1 LKFRITLAALIIGV
15 FALPSASLAEEI
27 NYDDPN
33 MARTNHFVS
42 EATSACLR
50 YHANPENF
58 EKCVSAYAVENHH
71 RESVVVAQVPPK
83 AASKKAAKSSKP
95 AKSGAARGETSFAS
109 ESPEPPT
116 R

>member
-1 LKFRITLAALIIGV
+1 MIGV
-15 FALPSASLAEEI
+15 FALSSASLAEEI

-50 YHANPENF
+50 YHSNPENF
-58 EKCVSAYAVENHH
+58 EKCVSAYAVENHDQD
-71 RESVVVAQVPPK
+71 SVVVAQVPHKATSKK
-83 AASKKAAKSSKP
+83 AAKAAKSSKP
-95 AKSGAARGETSFAS
+95 ANSDAARGETSFAS